1 MPIDPLL
8 PVVRSLDTIF
18 HGLADTYRQGQNQN
32 QNQNQNRNAPGQGNE
47 TDADEHRV
55 RSESPEFRATGRLFA
70 RDADGPQP
78 MAPPLGTLGEY
89 VAIFI

>member
-1 MPIDPLL
+1 
-8 PVVRSLDTIF
+8 
-18 HGLADTYRQGQNQN
+18 
-32 QNQNQNRNAPGQGNE
+32 
-47 TDADEHRV
+47 V

-89 VAIFI
+89 VAIFFWSFIVHG